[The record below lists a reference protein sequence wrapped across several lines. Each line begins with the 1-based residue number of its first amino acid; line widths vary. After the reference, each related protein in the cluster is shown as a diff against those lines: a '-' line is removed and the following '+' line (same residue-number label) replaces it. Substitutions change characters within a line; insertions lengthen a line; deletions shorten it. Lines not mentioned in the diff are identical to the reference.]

1 MFIHYV
7 VMLYCYACCCCCH
20 YHLCMSL
27 IVPLVLN
34 IVYGSYSLLWPIMKA
49 DMKKYANIYIIYI
62 YIHHASRM
70 TTNLPLVCHEN
81 TAVFL
86 QTNQPSLPEATANLR
101 LWFGP
106 SAHQSPGAWIW
117 RGDTVDTPSS
127 GYIRITSIYMVIN
140 HPQKERMSCMRFIIF
155 QAFAGCLNLT
165 LCTDTWR
172 CSMESCCLFMRCLK
186 CSVKSMFSVSSLFH
200 AGACSQFEKHVSMFV

>member
-1 MFIHYV
+1 
-7 VMLYCYACCCCCH
+7 MLYCYACCCCYH
-20 YHLCMSL
+20 YYLCMSL
-27 IVPLVLN
+27 VVPLVLN
-34 IVYGSYSLLWPIMKA
+34 IVYGSYSLSWPINIA
-49 DMKKYANIYIIYI
+49 DMNIYI
-62 YIHHASRM
+62 YIHHASPM
-70 TTNLPLVCHEN
+70 TTSLPRVCHEN

-86 QTNQPSLPEATANLR
+86 QTDPPSLSEATANLR

-127 GYIRITSIYMVIN
+127 GFIYIYIRITSIYGDQ
-140 HPQKERMSCMRFIIF
+140 PPPKERMSCMRFIIF

-172 CSMESCCLFMRCLK
+172 CSMESCCLFMCCLK